1 MANSGVQVIIETHSD
16 HVLNGIRISASK
28 NIINSQDINLLFF
41 SQNNNNNKKQ
51 DIHYISNP
59 MIDSSGNLSDWP
71 DGFFDQYEQDLSI
84 LNGWN

>member
-1 MANSGVQVIIETHSD
+1 
-16 HVLNGIRISASK
+16 ISASK

>member
-1 MANSGVQVIIETHSD
+1 MNSE
-16 HVLNGIRISASK
+16 
-28 NIINSQDINLLFF
+28 DINILFF

-51 DIHYISNP
+51 DIHCISNP
-59 MIDSSGNLSDWP
+59 MIDPSGNLSDWP